1 MHDHGL
7 FISTF
12 AKVFISQL
20 LPIITTWPLALE
32 TGVLS
37 VPQIFFGNGNQSP
50 EISTA
55 LQCLVWQFVV
65 KGFICFSEV
74 L

>member
-1 MHDHGL
+1 MHDHEF

-37 VPQIFFGNGNQSP
+37 VPQIFSATETRDPRLALLCNVVCGN
-50 EISTA
+50 
-55 LQCLVWQFVV
+55 LW
-65 KGFICFSEV
+65 
-74 L
+74 